1 MCFLSEA
8 SCTKGVRTVILPS
21 ASTEVEARGLSEL
34 AYLPGAKSQEER
46 FKPWFPGPD
55 PMSPH
60 GAIFQFSALSLQISA
75 ASI

>member
-1 MCFLSEA
+1 M
-8 SCTKGVRTVILPS
+8 ILPS
-21 ASTEVEARGLSEL
+21 ASTELEARGLSE
-34 AYLPGAKSQEER
+34 LPGAKSQEEH
-46 FKPWFPGPD
+46 FQPWFPAPD